1 MPLAKEHKD
10 TIIAEHLTHEGDTG
24 SPEVQVALL
33 TEQINK
39 LTGHMKDHKNDSSS
53 QRSLIIMVSRRQR
66 HLGFL
71 KRTKPESYRQIIK
84 KLGLRK

>member
-1 MPLAKEHKD
+1 MSGTPSTKKELIDQHGR
-10 TIIAEHLTHEGDTG
+10 HPGDTG
-24 SPEVQVALL
+24 SSEVQVALL